1 MISIGKACEI
11 ATKERNKPF
20 VDSILDVGYG
30 FVISTVDKNGMEEL
44 CFPTLVQKEN
54 GNAEPFRVPD
64 FMEDIKNGRKV
75 RIPMKYRIRMKVI
88 DE

>member
-30 FVISTVDKNGMEEL
+30 FVISSVDENGMQEL
-44 CFPTLVQKEN
+44 CFPTLVHKET
-54 GNAEPFRVPD
+54 GKAEPFRVPD

-75 RIPMKYRIRMKVI
+75 RIPAKYKMPKVL
-88 DE
+88 